1 MNAAWRPEYSI
12 GIADVDDQHK
22 HLLGLL
28 GRVGVLAAGVVDGRE
43 LAKVFGELQ
52 EYAAYHFSSEEH
64 LVHAAML
71 PMAHAQQHL
80 SAHRQYWRAVAQL
93 EERLGAGDHSAAPAL
108 YKFLQHWWLDHI
120 CRVDRELGD
129 LILASTKDW

>member
-22 HLLGLL
+22 HLLSLL
-28 GRVGVLAAGVVDGRE
+28 GRVGVLAGGAADGRE

-64 LVHAAML
+64 LLHAAML

-80 SAHRQYWRAVAQL
+80 AAHRQYWREVAQL
-93 EERLGAGDHSAAPAL
+93 EERVAGDHSVAPAL